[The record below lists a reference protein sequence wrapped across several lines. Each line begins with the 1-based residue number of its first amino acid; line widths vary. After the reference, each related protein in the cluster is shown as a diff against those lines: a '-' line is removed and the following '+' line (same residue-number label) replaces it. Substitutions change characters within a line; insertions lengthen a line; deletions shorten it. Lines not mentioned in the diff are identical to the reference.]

1 MPKYSVQKTYS
12 SVRGERNKL
21 TMNMEL
27 LEKEES
33 ICEIL
38 SAKLGE
44 GGIRLLLEVLSNDV
58 ASKILIGHLWANLI
72 MQRAK

>member
-1 MPKYSVQKTYS
+1 
-12 SVRGERNKL
+12 
-21 TMNMEL
+21 MNMEL